1 MAAKPT
7 EEVKKSD
14 GFAFPGDPSVN
25 LRMTDCL
32 FAVMLSVSETS
43 PGRVGFRG
51 VYYSSSFAGKNFVKK
66 IIKNFCKNLFKTLDN
81 AYKRCYNVGSQ
92 TVRVLTLET
101 GDC

>member
-43 PGRVGFRG
+43 PGRVVSRG
-51 VYYSSSFAGKNFVKK
+51 VAVTVKLNPLHDC
-66 IIKNFCKNLFKTLDN
+66 IPPLAKTVNKYVIAMDIELL
-81 AYKRCYNVGSQ
+81 KF
-92 TVRVLTLET
+92 T
-101 GDC
+101 

>member
-1 MAAKPT
+1 MSRSDKRGATLPKVVAAKPT

-43 PGRVGFRG
+43 PGRVIFCG
-51 VYYSSSFAGKNFVKK
+51 VYYSPSFAVQKLCRKN
-66 IIKNFCKNLFKTLDN
+66 
-81 AYKRCYNVGSQ
+81 Y
-92 TVRVLTLET
+92 
-101 GDC
+101 